1 MPSLGIART
10 MEVASTYIPCRRM
23 VRHRFQASFRRVRVF
38 TERRLDFKQSSL
50 CHITRVPSRTP
61 SMPSQGRDFPGM
73 LLSRPP
79 FDFGLAI
86 RPRNDPPSSSQ
97 LRWGYDRAPPRR
109 TIYTRLT
116 ATGRHELRV
125 ACTCTATSARAR
137 AVNATR
143 PSIPAAARPALRCVT
158 CRTLTSV
165 SDQFRSMSF
174 CRFRAFARS
183 PSRTALKIL
192 RRSRRTRS
200 SCIRQSTCC
209 QASPS
214 NTPGG
219 SSGPFTELSVS
230 RCLSTTGI
238 RFLGTLSRRE
248 FRPDHSR
255 PTSTAHAYLRT
266 RCGPRR
272 GFTTFHTRETR
283 TGPGALFTPR
293 MTVFAGHRVVR
304 SRRLPPPNGRSLPP
318 RHCVPTRDVD
328 VTRHQ
333 QEFPDS
339 RPIPVLP
346 LTCDRHGWD
355 DGPWAFPWASHPTD
369 QEPDTHATAGTRS
382 NTDPELRLRHPSN
395 LLHELTHNVRLR
407 VATTGIVRIGRS
419 GWRPQVHPPIL
430 ASLAKLT
437 KIGCTDMTCSV
448 VSCTSTGELHER
460 ISAPHGR
467 SGELLVRA
475 MPDSLLSCDFPGG
488 DQRVRHLT
496 ARYDP
501 VRGPLGS
508 AGDPAVHEQA
518 AGRDQAGAARGQRA

>member
-200 SCIRQSTCC
+200 SCSRQSTCC

-219 SSGPFTELSVS
+219 SSGPFTEVSNVPFGSDIHVRFVVKGSPAHVSTHPRFQAPGPVSGRLSNHHPGEGPGHAVVGFP
-230 RCLSTTGI
+230 LSFDHRHSLLGHPVPPGI
-238 RFLGTLSRRE
+238 PPRSLS
-248 FRPDHSR
+248 
-255 PTSTAHAYLRT
+255 AYQHRT
-266 RCGPRR
+266 RLPAHPVW
-272 GFTTFHTRETR
+272 TQTR
-283 TGPGALFTPR
+283 
-293 MTVFAGHRVVR
+293 VYH
-304 SRRLPPPNGRSLPP
+304 
-318 RHCVPTRDVD
+318 VP
-328 VTRHQ
+328 
-333 QEFPDS
+333 
-339 RPIPVLP
+339 
-346 LTCDRHGWD
+346 
-355 DGPWAFPWASHPTD
+355 
-369 QEPDTHATAGTRS
+369 HA
-382 NTDPELRLRHPSN
+382 
-395 LLHELTHNVRLR
+395 
-407 VATTGIVRIGRS
+407 
-419 GWRPQVHPPIL
+419 
-430 ASLAKLT
+430 
-437 KIGCTDMTCSV
+437 
-448 VSCTSTGELHER
+448 
-460 ISAPHGR
+460 
-467 SGELLVRA
+467 
-475 MPDSLLSCDFPGG
+475 
-488 DQRVRHLT
+488 
-496 ARYDP
+496 
-501 VRGPLGS
+501 
-508 AGDPAVHEQA
+508 
-518 AGRDQAGAARGQRA
+518 

>member
-38 TERRLDFKQSSL
+38 TERRLDFEQSSL

-143 PSIPAAARPALRCVT
+143 PSIPAVARPALRCVT

-219 SSGPFTELSVS
+219 SSGPFTEVSNVPFGSDIHVRFVVKGSPAHVSTHPRFQAPGPVSGRLSNHH
-230 RCLSTTGI
+230 
-238 RFLGTLSRRE
+238 
-248 FRPDHSR
+248 PDHSR

-304 SRRLPPPNGRSLPP
+304 SLRLPPPNGRSLPP

-407 VATTGIVRIGRS
+407 VATTATVLTEALRFAHRGVSLSEWRLAGPGR
-419 GWRPQVHPPIL
+419 RQ
-430 ASLAKLT
+430 
-437 KIGCTDMTCSV
+437 
-448 VSCTSTGELHER
+448 R
-460 ISAPHGR
+460 SAPGR
-467 SGELLVRA
+467 GWGL
-475 MPDSLLSCDFPGG
+475 
-488 DQRVRHLT
+488 
-496 ARYDP
+496 
-501 VRGPLGS
+501 
-508 AGDPAVHEQA
+508 VHEYYQVA
-518 AGRDQAGAARGQRA
+518 ACVRVLN

>member
-1 MPSLGIART
+1 MITGMPSGLFL
-10 MEVASTYIPCRRM
+10 V
-23 VRHRFQASFRRVRVF
+23 
-38 TERRLDFKQSSL
+38 
-50 CHITRVPSRTP
+50 
-61 SMPSQGRDFPGM
+61 
-73 LLSRPP
+73 LSWA
-79 FDFGLAI
+79 FG
-86 RPRNDPPSSSQ
+86 
-97 LRWGYDRAPPRR
+97 
-109 TIYTRLT
+109 IYTRLT

-143 PSIPAAARPALRCVT
+143 PSIPAVARPALRCVT

-209 QASPS
+209 QASHRTHQAGPPVRSPRCPTCPS
-214 NTPGG
+214 VPTFTSASSPKAHLPTSAPIRG
-219 SSGPFTELSVS
+219 SRHQARYPAGYPTTIQEKDLVTQLSVS

-304 SRRLPPPNGRSLPP
+304 SLRLPPPNGRSLPP

-407 VATTGIVRIGRS
+407 VATTATVLTEALRFAHRGVSLSEWRLAGPGR
-419 GWRPQVHPPIL
+419 RQ
-430 ASLAKLT
+430 
-437 KIGCTDMTCSV
+437 
-448 VSCTSTGELHER
+448 R
-460 ISAPHGR
+460 SAPGR
-467 SGELLVRA
+467 GWGL
-475 MPDSLLSCDFPGG
+475 
-488 DQRVRHLT
+488 
-496 ARYDP
+496 
-501 VRGPLGS
+501 
-508 AGDPAVHEQA
+508 VHEYYQVA
-518 AGRDQAGAARGQRA
+518 ACVRVLN

>member
-1 MPSLGIART
+1 MPNPARLAVPDRPGVVGAAPALPGVPRLRLPPASSCCCDSTTAKVSHLHSMPRASWRTNPYERASKRASHSGSSAWRTRAWWHRSMITGMPSGLFL
-10 MEVASTYIPCRRM
+10 V
-23 VRHRFQASFRRVRVF
+23 
-38 TERRLDFKQSSL
+38 
-50 CHITRVPSRTP
+50 
-61 SMPSQGRDFPGM
+61 
-73 LLSRPP
+73 LSWA
-79 FDFGLAI
+79 FG
-86 RPRNDPPSSSQ
+86 
-97 LRWGYDRAPPRR
+97 
-109 TIYTRLT
+109 IYTRLT

-143 PSIPAAARPALRCVT
+143 PSIPAVARPALRCVT

-165 SDQFRSMSF
+165 FDQFRSMSF

-209 QASPS
+209 QASHRTHQAGPPVRSPRCPTCPS
-214 NTPGG
+214 VPTFTSASSSKAHLPTSAPIRG
-219 SSGPFTELSVS
+219 SRHQARYPAGYPTTIQEKDLVTQLSVS

-346 LTCDRHGWD
+346 LTCDRHGRD

-407 VATTGIVRIGRS
+407 VATTATVLTAPWGRHRRS
-419 GWRPQVHPPIL
+419 GPPNHL
-430 ASLAKLT
+430 S
-437 KIGCTDMTCSV
+437 
-448 VSCTSTGELHER
+448 SCR
-460 ISAPHGR
+460 
-467 SGELLVRA
+467 
-475 MPDSLLSCDFPGG
+475 PGG
-488 DQRVRHLT
+488 LCDGIDSV
-496 ARYDP
+496 D
-501 VRGPLGS
+501 
-508 AGDPAVHEQA
+508 
-518 AGRDQAGAARGQRA
+518 